1 VSRKPCFGKEWEGD
15 DPVCDECIDEY
26 SCKDTFLRRRRQQ
39 GAGIGVAPQRGG
51 FNPNA
56 NQVDYG
62 YRTNRNYILPAPGE
76 HPAVRVGKNLI
87 SGAFSAMGGEIC
99 VFFQEWRF
107 PFSQK
112 EPTKP
117 QPEEPPPPPPPPK
130 SGITGDSIKQPTK
143 RKLSVTEDEDDLMDI
158 DLD

>member
-1 VSRKPCFGKEWEGD
+1 
-15 DPVCDECIDEY
+15 
-26 SCKDTFLRRRRQQ
+26 
-39 GAGIGVAPQRGG
+39 
-51 FNPNA
+51 
-56 NQVDYG
+56 
-62 YRTNRNYILPAPGE
+62 
-76 HPAVRVGKNLI
+76 
-87 SGAFSAMGGEIC
+87 MGGEIC

-112 EPTKP
+112 EPMKP
-117 QPEEPPPPPPPPK
+117 QPEDPPPPPPPPK